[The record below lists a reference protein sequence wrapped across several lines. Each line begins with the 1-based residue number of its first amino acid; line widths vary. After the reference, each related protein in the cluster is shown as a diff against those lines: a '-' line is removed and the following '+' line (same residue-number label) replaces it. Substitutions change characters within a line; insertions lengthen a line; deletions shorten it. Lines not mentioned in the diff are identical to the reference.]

1 MTQLIQIAPG
11 VLFSSDVLS
20 PEWGRTRQR
29 KERVVETVV
38 IGSTEKPPLS
48 ATPEEHDYNP
58 SQASGD
64 QLSLL

>member
-29 KERVVETVV
+29 KERVVET
-38 IGSTEKPPLS
+38 ITSQSTAESPRS
-48 ATPEEHDYNP
+48 AAPEEHVCNP
-58 SQASGD
+58 TEASGD